1 MESIEKKIQYS
12 ILGQYSTMYEKVIF
26 RSEKVTFSVEH
37 SKSGILFRK
46 NYLKAMKNKISSFYF
61 VI

>member
-1 MESIEKKIQYS
+1 
-12 ILGQYSTMYEKVIF
+12 MYEKVIF
-26 RSEKVTFSVEH
+26 CSEKVTFSVEH